1 MKVLPN
7 EFHLN
12 LITGTLYE
20 FTNYLEVIEV
30 QDSKSVILPPY
41 LHVQA
46 QLFILFLCFCV

>member
-7 EFHLN
+7 KFHLN

-20 FTNYLEVIEV
+20 FTNYLEVIEEK
-30 QDSKSVILPPY
+30 DSKSVILPPS

-46 QLFILFLCFCV
+46 QFFISFLCFCV

>member
-1 MKVLPN
+1 MKLLPN
-7 EFHLN
+7 KLHLN

-46 QLFILFLCFCV
+46 QFFILFLCFCV